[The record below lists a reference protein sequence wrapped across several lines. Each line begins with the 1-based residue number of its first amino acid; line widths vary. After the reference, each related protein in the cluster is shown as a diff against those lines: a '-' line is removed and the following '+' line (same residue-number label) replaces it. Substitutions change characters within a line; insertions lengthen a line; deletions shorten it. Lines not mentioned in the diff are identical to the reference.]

1 MITDLLIV
9 DDFFPSPDNERVWAR
24 SLEYVNSNFPGKT
37 LNNRSSAI
45 HEINTEKFNFYKNL
59 LYEKFQIP
67 DLNFFKILGFSFQF
81 NCENDYT
88 EIHSDIGWD
97 IAGVV
102 YLNPDAPKNSGTAF
116 YSQMNDKFNKVYEV
130 ENIYNRCILYPAN
143 LYHEGLNFFG
153 NTLDNSRLNLV
164 FFAKVN
170 C

>member
-1 MITDLLIV
+1 LITDLSIV
-9 DDFFPSPDNERVWAR
+9 DDFFPLPDKERSWAC
-24 SLEYVNSNFPGKT
+24 SLEYINSNFPGKT
-37 LNNRSSAI
+37 SNNRSSAI
-45 HEINTEKFNFYKNL
+45 HEISAEKFNFYKNL

-81 NCENDYT
+81 SCENDYT

-97 IAGVV
+97 LAGVV
-102 YLNPDAPKNSGTAF
+102 YLSPNAPKNSGTAF

-130 ENIYNRCILYPAN
+130 ENIYNRCIIYPAN

-153 NTLDNSRLNLV
+153 NTLDDSRLNLV